1 MPAERLN
8 LDVPGSI
15 SDFES
20 VMREFL
26 IRRVIYNIIFR
37 GKGLEFDGYRNFSPE
52 DDAGEIDWKASVRS
66 NKLLV
71 KQYIEE
77 RKIKIMFVIDVGDN
91 MVFGSQEKLKCEYA
105 AEMAVALSHLIINS
119 NDKVG
124 FILFSDKIVKTI
136 MPELGL
142 KQFNLFVDF
151 LSSSQMYGGSSKIDE
166 VLDYLIN
173 YLDES
178 IKVVIFVSDFIKL
191 NQNLFKKLEL
201 ISTKFEIMA
210 LMVKDPLDMVLPD
223 FGKEVIFEDPAT
235 HEQMII
241 NPRIAK
247 KTYEKNAFEQEKI
260 VMNIFKNC
268 DVDVLK
274 LTTDKPFAEPLAR
287 FLKERVEKR
296 KYAVVE

>member
-1 MPAERLN
+1 MSAGRLN
-8 LDVPGSI
+8 LDVPGAI

-26 IRRVIYNIIFR
+26 IRRVIYKIIFR
-37 GKGLEFDGYRNFSPE
+37 GRGLEFDGYRDFAPD
-52 DDAGEIDWKASVRS
+52 DDASSIDWKASART

-71 KQYIEE
+71 KQYVEE
-77 RKIKIMFVIDVGDN
+77 RKLKVMFVVDVGDN

-105 AEMAVALSHLIINS
+105 AEVSAALSHLIINS

-136 MPELGL
+136 MPELGMR
-142 KQFNLFVDF
+142 QFGLFMDF
-151 LSSSQMYGGSSKIDE
+151 LSNSKMYGGNSKIEE

-178 IKVVIFVSDFIKL
+178 IGCVVFVSDFIKL
-191 NQNLFKKLEL
+191 NKSLFRKVEL
-201 ISTKFEIMA
+201 MSTKFEVMA
-210 LMVKDPLDMVLPD
+210 LMVKDSLDMTFPD
-223 FGKEVIFEDPAT
+223 FGREVILEDPMT
-235 HEQMII
+235 HEQMIV
-241 NPRIAK
+241 NPKIAK
-247 KTYEKNAFEQEKI
+247 RTYEKNASDQEK
-260 VMNIFKNC
+260 VVLDMFKDC

-274 LTTDKPFAEPLAR
+274 LVTDKSFAEPLAN

-296 KYAVVE
+296 KFMVAR